1 MAVMAGVLGET
12 RRRTLEA
19 LCDTFVPSVPYDGDD
34 VTMRAY
40 MARSATDMGVP
51 AQIEGLMA
59 QAMLPEEIEGFGLLL
74 DGLGDFGGMPL
85 ETRTQA
91 LQQVAASSPEAK
103 LGLRVFK
110 GLPFLFFLRAAGEP
124 GKNPNRG
131 GIGYPGPVS

>member
-34 VTMRAY
+34 ETMRAF

-51 AQIEGLMA
+51 AQIAGLMA
-59 QAMLPEEIEGFGLLL
+59 QAMLPEESEGVGLLRG
-74 DGLGDFGGMPL
+74 GLGAFAGMPR
-85 ETRTQA
+85 ETRRQA

-110 GLPFLFFLRAAGEP
+110 GLTFLFFYALPDEQGQ
-124 GKNPNRG
+124 NPNREAK
-131 GIGYPGPVS
+131 GYA